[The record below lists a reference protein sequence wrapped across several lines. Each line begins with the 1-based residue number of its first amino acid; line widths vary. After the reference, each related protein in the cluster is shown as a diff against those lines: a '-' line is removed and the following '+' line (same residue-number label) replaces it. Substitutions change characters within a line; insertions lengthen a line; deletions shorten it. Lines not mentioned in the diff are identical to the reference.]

1 MRQQD
6 SNLVEAEEVDNTVS
20 VMDKMTQNE
29 LSDLN
34 MKQGVVSVHEKGIE
48 PHTSSDEVQNV
59 DEFTLPELS
68 RTSMSLVPY
77 VKRSLTLQKLVMLGV
92 DLDKVQ
98 RVKEVSELLLK
109 SDFKKDL
116 LPLFKFLSSIK
127 VPVKDMGKIFTENP
141 LLFKENVQNLEL
153 RVGYMI
159 HKKFSLKDIASM
171 AIRCSIFLLMDPHKL
186 DEKLGFLQNTF
197 QLTGQEVR
205 HVAMTYPKILPWR
218 QELIADVRFH
228 IKEFIGFSDSELKEI
243 ILKEPSL
250 YMNNKNAMVKRFVYL
265 HNTMLLDHH
274 QVVQWPGVLSSR
286 MFIIKT
292 RHMFLLSLG
301 RAQYDPC
308 QENFVSL
315 KALVTGTDQEFCH
328 NVAKCDVNKF
338 YDFCK
343 TI

>member
-1 MRQQD
+1 MQ
-6 SNLVEAEEVDNTVS
+6 
-20 VMDKMTQNE
+20 
-29 LSDLN
+29 
-34 MKQGVVSVHEKGIE
+34 
-48 PHTSSDEVQNV
+48 
-59 DEFTLPELS
+59 
-68 RTSMSLVPY
+68 
-77 VKRSLTLQKLVMLGV
+77 
-92 DLDKVQ
+92 
-98 RVKEVSELLLK
+98 
-109 SDFKKDL
+109 
-116 LPLFKFLSSIK
+116 
-127 VPVKDMGKIFTENP
+127 
-141 LLFKENVQNLEL
+141 
-153 RVGYMI
+153 
-159 HKKFSLKDIASM
+159 
-171 AIRCSIFLLMDPHKL
+171 
-186 DEKLGFLQNTF
+186 
-197 QLTGQEVR
+197 
-205 HVAMTYPKILPWR
+205 
-218 QELIADVRFH
+218 DVRFH

-250 YMNNKNAMVKRFVYL
+250 YMNNKNAMVKRFEYL